1 MLRISKKY
9 YGSEFFRSEAHFLPG
24 HNGNCI
30 LISSECIDWN
40 FIFIKLTF
48 SFIRALHNLLFLLR
62 FSDFCVC
69 LYLRLCLDRR
79 LEAGGGGRFLPHE
92 APPTGFRPRE
102 GPAAMGVPPL
112 TPFYK
117 NLIIGTSPRN
127 TPSDPTDKPVLQ
139 SSLSILRTPKVFSW
153 VPNQNICMCA

>member
-1 MLRISKKY
+1 MAIAFLYLLNVSIGISLLLN
-9 YGSEFFRSEAHFLPG
+9 SLFHLSVPSTIFF
-24 HNGNCI
+24 
-30 LISSECIDWN
+30 
-40 FIFIKLTF
+40 
-48 SFIRALHNLLFLLR
+48 FLLR

-69 LYLRLCLDRR
+69 LHLRLCLDRR

-92 APPTGFRPRE
+92 APPTGVRPRE
-102 GPAAMGVPPL
+102 GPAAVGVPPL

-139 SSLSILRTPKVFSW
+139 TSLSILLTPKVPTPKVLRW